1 MQYKNN
7 DEIREYF
14 KLLRK
19 GHTEYR
25 EKIIVN
31 YLDLVYSI
39 INEMKLNDDFFS
51 DGCIGLIKAVDSYD
65 TNKDVKFITY
75 ATKCIRNYIITELRN
90 NSENVKTF
98 SLNDAINVNNDGD
111 STTIEDT
118 LYDEEYDVLNN
129 YLLKEEY
136 DELRLIL
143 SNLNEKELTIINLY
157 YGFNCERLTQK
168 EIALIFNTSSANISR
183 LIKKIEAKL
192 RIQYKNKILT
202 KHK

>member
-1 MQYKNN
+1 M
-7 DEIREYF
+7 
-14 KLLRK
+14 
-19 GHTEYR
+19 
-25 EKIIVN
+25 
-31 YLDLVYSI
+31 
-39 INEMKLNDDFFS
+39 
-51 DGCIGLIKAVDSYD
+51 
-65 TNKDVKFITY
+65 
-75 ATKCIRNYIITELRN
+75 RN

-168 EIALIFNTSSANISR
+168 EIAIIFNTSSANISR